1 MNIAKPVSFEI
12 TDVAFSFYDSEQVK
26 RISVKHVVNPQL
38 LDNLNQPTLGGLYDP
53 ALGPFSKSAM

>member
-12 TDVAFSFYDSEQVK
+12 KDVAFSFYDPEEVK
-26 RISVKHVVNPQL
+26 KISVKQVCKPQL
-38 LDNLNQPTLGGLYDP
+38 RDNGKQPAPGGLYDP